1 MVRDDTISC
10 CTLVGIRAIAI
21 FIEAEWSSDNTV
33 ACIQVRYC
41 FNNIQA
47 TKSSTGNTFLVEK
60 NRTLLIDI
68 LV

>member
-47 TKSSTGNTFLVEK
+47 TIRVVTRFWWRRIE
-60 NRTLLIDI
+60 RYLLIF
-68 LV
+68 

>member
-21 FIEAEWSSDNTV
+21 FIEAEWSSDNTI

-47 TKSSTGNTFLVEK
+47 TKSSNTFLLEK